1 MIEHKKTWKDILTSI
16 LVLEHETYQYKRGK
30 AEKELSVSI
39 TLNEEEYRLFN
50 VLMELFFMLNVINA
64 SLLMH
69 PKLDWLA
76 FANFSFN

>member
-1 MIEHKKTWKDILTSI
+1 M
-16 LVLEHETYQYKRGK
+16 LEHETYQYKHGK

-39 TLNEEEYRLFN
+39 TLDGEKYRLFN
-50 VLMELFFMLNVINA
+50 VLMELFFLLNVINA

-76 FANFSFN
+76 LANFSFN